1 MRNNTAIPSI
11 DLRGRKN
18 QAGFSLIEIMI
29 ALVIVAII
37 AAVAVPSYQNQV
49 ERGRL
54 SECAS
59 FAMQLASLQEQYYT
73 RNQTFAGSITAAGG
87 LNTTATS
94 ENGYC
99 TAALATVGGSCDPDD
114 ASERCVGFTLSVS
127 RNNIPDSMIQ
137 CETLTLDNRGQK
149 GVSTSSGTAGAVNDC
164 WH

>member
-1 MRNNTAIPSI
+1 MQKNNEKYSVVFQ
-11 DLRGRKN
+11 RREN
-18 QAGFSLIEIMI
+18 QSGFTLIEVMI
-29 ALVIVAII
+29 TVVIVAII

-54 SECAS
+54 AECAS
-59 FAMQLASLQEQYYT
+59 FAMLLASLQEQYYT

-99 TAALATVGGSCDPDD
+99 TAALATVGGTCDPDD

-149 GVSTSSGTAGAVNDC
+149 GVRTSSGTAGAVNDC